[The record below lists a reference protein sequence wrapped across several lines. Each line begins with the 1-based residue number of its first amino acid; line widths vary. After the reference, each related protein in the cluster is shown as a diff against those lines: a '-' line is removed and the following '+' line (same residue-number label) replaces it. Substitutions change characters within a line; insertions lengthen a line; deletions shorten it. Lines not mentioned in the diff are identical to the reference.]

1 MPTHSRFMVCQKVL
15 RNRCSAEADQGAGQ
29 GSMESPPPHFMAT
42 HWGSVLRQALGESRQ
57 GSRGRRDI

>member
-29 GSMESPPPHFMAT
+29 GSMESPPPPLYGHPLGLSVET
-42 HWGSVLRQALGESRQ
+42 GSWGIKTR
-57 GSRGRRDI
+57 